1 MDLRPLT
8 VLIVSQ
14 WSILTAGLE
23 RAIVAAWPDAAIVAV
38 DGALGALSAAAATRF
53 DLAVV
58 QQDLAGV
65 SGAVTTHLIR
75 TVSPETVSVLLVEQ
89 ITDVVTVTAIG
100 HGVSAIVPTA
110 STGPGLVGLARQAL
124 AGARPLDTVIIER
137 PDLAATMFDDVR
149 SAALD
154 EAVHPIG
161 LRAWPPVAWRRRS
174 GERSAWTV
182 TSFFCSATER
192 TRLRKNVFP
201 DPYSPMTNRAADPSS
216 PIRSISLSS
225 ALSSLTRPTWMC
237 CCPARGTTPARSEFT
252 IASRSR
258 GRIRSGA
265 PVLLEGV
272 VVIGGVPVARS
283 R

>member
-1 MDLRPLT
+1 MDLRPLN

-23 RAIVAAWPDAAIVAV
+23 RAIVAAWPDAEIAAV
-38 DGALGALSAAAATRF
+38 DGALGALSAASATHF

-89 ITDVVTVTAIG
+89 VTDLVTVTAIG

-110 STGPGLVGLARQAL
+110 STGPGLVGVARQAL
-124 AGARPLDTVIIER
+124 AGARPLDTVLIER

-154 EAVHPIG
+154 QSVHPIG
-161 LRAWPPVAWRRRS
+161 LRAWPPVEIAILDGLMRRMP
-174 GERSAWTV
+174 EAV
-182 TSFFCSATER
+182 FATHLAGAGGIL
-192 TRLRKNVFP
+192 T
-201 DPYSPMTNRAADPSS
+201 AD
-216 PIRSISLSS
+216 
-225 ALSSLTRPTWMC
+225 LTRMI
-237 CCPARGTTPARSEFT
+237 ARLTH
-252 IASRSR
+252 
-258 GRIRSGA
+258 GA
-265 PVLLEGV
+265 PMIPEPTL
-272 VVIGGVPVARS
+272 AMS
-283 R
+283 AA